1 MPQPQSL
8 RVGGLGSRLAGTEAL
23 TRKISCLLERVP
35 SGAPCGEL
43 VGEDPLSARKAV
55 LREQVRGRHLARL
68 SRLERELEGLET
80 QYLDEED
87 PNKLDELDRE
97 MTRVKT
103 EKWQVEEEVHMEVE
117 EMLDQES
124 LATIGEESAREK
136 LAAELKEMLRKVAKC
151 NHWAIETQRFVFFE
165 AIVDRKTRLSPPRV
179 VVRATRL
186 WDFRYSLW
194 EADSMELRMSAME
207 VLFEACQQAKQEG
220 QPLPEVDPDPFL
232 PREVLIGK
240 AVIFLSPLAY
250 GMPVNHSTDPSDDP
264 SVEVTPETSKL
275 NVARRNPRPCRLW
288 LSIDVH
294 ADTNSTDSSSSSAKS
309 GAPLLGGSEGSES
322 GRILRLDRE
331 LRELEMQ
338 SLESDDD
345 LLLKI
350 GTPLHLKVMLKE
362 VHDLPEEFDHQIYC
376 EFTFLHSHV
385 VSEPKD
391 AKDRTAVTWDRVF
404 ELDTLLT
411 EEVLDYFNEESVE
424 VKVYGSSHKQPLRD
438 EYLKSP
444 ASYMSDRQPPAPAS

>member
-136 LAAELKEMLRKVAKC
+136 LAAELKEVKC
-151 NHWAIETQRFVFFE
+151 A
-165 AIVDRKTRLSPPRV
+165 PP
-179 VVRATRL
+179 
-186 WDFRYSLW
+186 
-194 EADSMELRMSAME
+194 
-207 VLFEACQQAKQEG
+207 
-220 QPLPEVDPDPFL
+220 
-232 PREVLIGK
+232 
-240 AVIFLSPLAY
+240 
-250 GMPVNHSTDPSDDP
+250 PS
-264 SVEVTPETSKL
+264 
-275 NVARRNPRPCRLW
+275 
-288 LSIDVH
+288 
-294 ADTNSTDSSSSSAKS
+294 
-309 GAPLLGGSEGSES
+309 
-322 GRILRLDRE
+322 
-331 LRELEMQ
+331 
-338 SLESDDD
+338 
-345 LLLKI
+345 
-350 GTPLHLKVMLKE
+350 
-362 VHDLPEEFDHQIYC
+362 
-376 EFTFLHSHV
+376 
-385 VSEPKD
+385 
-391 AKDRTAVTWDRVF
+391 
-404 ELDTLLT
+404 
-411 EEVLDYFNEESVE
+411 
-424 VKVYGSSHKQPLRD
+424 
-438 EYLKSP
+438 
-444 ASYMSDRQPPAPAS
+444 